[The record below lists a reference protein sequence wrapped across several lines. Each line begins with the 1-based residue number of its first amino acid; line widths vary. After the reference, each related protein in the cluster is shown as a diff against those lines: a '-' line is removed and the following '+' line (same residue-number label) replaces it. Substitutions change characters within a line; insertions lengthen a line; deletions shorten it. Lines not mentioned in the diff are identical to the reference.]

1 MHSWC
6 DKSVQKKIVTEASCE
21 NVLEEFLLKNKT
33 WKSRECR
40 YSSSCSLSD
49 TVSRFS
55 LTRKSMFNYHP
66 LRKYRKKKKKK
77 PRSISAKTINTTY
90 NDDNNFPSPRN
101 FSNLI
106 RRSYHHLAPPVSSSF
121 WYLKKENFYGA
132 FRPSPSPSIRI
143 LILFFFFPLRVPCE
157 RRSRLLVKSL
167 TDLSRGVFGQFG
179 KHLFALAPDDFHPTP
194 APPVHTG

>member
-1 MHSWC
+1 MNVDIRPRAHYRTLFR
-6 DKSVQKKIVTEASCE
+6 DAFLINEKVNVQ
-21 NVLEEFLLKNKT
+21 L
-33 WKSRECR
+33 
-40 YSSSCSLSD
+40 SSSSKIS
-49 TVSRFS
+49 
-55 LTRKSMFNYHP
+55 
-66 LRKYRKKKKKK
+66 KKKKRNLDQF
-77 PRSISAKTINTTY
+77 PRRQLIQRVTTTLFH
-90 NDDNNFPSPRN
+90 DDNNFPSPRN